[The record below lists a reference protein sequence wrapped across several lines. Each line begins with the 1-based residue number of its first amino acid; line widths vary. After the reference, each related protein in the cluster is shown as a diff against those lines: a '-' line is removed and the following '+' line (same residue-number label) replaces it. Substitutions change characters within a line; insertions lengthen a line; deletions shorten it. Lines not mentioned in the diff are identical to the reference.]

1 MNSVQPNKSPRDRRE
16 ALLAENRASSCTS
29 GLPCSAPDGAIHIGW
44 FCPGSKRFCY
54 TDEKQAWPVSRQAF
68 TVPVYAIPQA
78 PNDGGDAHGNR

>member
-1 MNSVQPNKSPRDRRE
+1 METNVVDVNGRKFFKPPQ
-16 ALLAENRASSCTS
+16 AEEKAPSSCTS
-29 GLPCSAPDGAIHIGW
+29 ELLCSVPDGAIHIGW

-78 PNDGGDAHGNR
+78 PNRP